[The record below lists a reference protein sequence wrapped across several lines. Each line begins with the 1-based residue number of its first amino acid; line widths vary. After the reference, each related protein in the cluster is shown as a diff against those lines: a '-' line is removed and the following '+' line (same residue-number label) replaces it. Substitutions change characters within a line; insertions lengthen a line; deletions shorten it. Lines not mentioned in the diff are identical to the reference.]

1 MDLERDMAFE
11 NDIVRER
18 RRLALLYGT
27 VMLVG
32 AFLLFQVQL
41 ILGKYILPWF
51 GGGPSV
57 WTACMLLF
65 QVLLLIGYGYA
76 HLLSTRCALRTQARV
91 HLLLLGV
98 SVALLAGLACIW
110 PSPITPGGAW
120 KLAGGSQPIWQIVRL
135 LVVGVGVPFSLLATT
150 SPLLQGWFGR
160 TLKRSPYRL
169 YALSNVGSL
178 LGLLTYP
185 FLLEPNLSL
194 RRQAWFWSIG
204 YVIYAGM
211 CAACALPAWRA
222 ADAVPLAATAISAQE
237 AVEEAKPGLGLQSLW
252 MFLASCACMMFLAT
266 TNMLCQ
272 EMAVIPFL
280 WVLPL
285 SLYLLTFIACFS
297 SSRWYPR
304 ALFHPLYFV
313 ALLIVLVTKNSVVL
327 RQIGSYSLAL
337 LVVGMI
343 CHGELVRLKPAV
355 KYLTSFYLMIAAGGA
370 IAGVFVG
377 LVAPL
382 IFPAFWEFQL
392 AGWGCGFLLV
402 LVLLRDRKSWFY
414 RGPGWLPLVMAV
426 GTAAAVEAAAIF
438 LPSLAMLLPP
448 QSVMRWTFGAA
459 ALLAVWPALRL
470 GNSTRRSLWLQ
481 IYALGAFALMGSA
494 FLTHARSQV
503 EGSVTRFRSFFG
515 SFRISDWE
523 SGWMLLH
530 GQTIHG
536 WQLRDP
542 FHQATPTTYYGTDTG
557 IGILLNKYPA
567 RVFKNTAAGLRVGVV
582 GLGAGT
588 LAAYGR
594 RQDNFWFYE
603 IDPIIKRISYGPEAT
618 FTFLNQSAAKVD
630 VVLGDARVS
639 LEREAAAGDFQKFD
653 ILILDAFSSDSVP
666 VHLLTEEAVQ
676 LYLRHLRGPE
686 SVIAFH
692 ITNRILDLSPVLRGM
707 SRALHLDLAL
717 VKTDDGDVSYACRW
731 GFLSQSHSVLHFRE
745 LEQHLE
751 PALSNPPV
759 VLWTDD
765 YSNLFSL
772 VKPKA
777 WW

>member
-1 MDLERDMAFE
+1 
-11 NDIVRER
+11 
-18 RRLALLYGT
+18 
-27 VMLVG
+27 MLVG

-41 ILGKYILPWF
+41 ILAKYILPWF

-65 QVLLLIGYGYA
+65 QVLLLAGYGYA
-76 HLLSTRCALRTQARV
+76 HLLSMRFAPRTQARV
-91 HLLLLGV
+91 HLLLLGF
-98 SVALLAGLACIW
+98 SVVVLAGMACIW
-110 PSPITPGGAW
+110 PSPITPGSAW
-120 KLAGGSQPIWQIVRL
+120 KPIGGAQPIWQIVKL
-135 LVVGVGVPFSLLATT
+135 LFAGIGIPFSILATT
-150 SPLLQGWFGR
+150 SPLLQVWFGHA
-160 TLKRSPYRL
+160 LKRSPYRL

-185 FLLEPNLSL
+185 FLVEPNLTL
-194 RRQAWFWSIG
+194 RRQAWLWSIG
-204 YVIYAGM
+204 YVLFAAM
-211 CAACALPAWRA
+211 CVACALPAWRA
-222 ADAVPLAATAISAQE
+222 AGGVQPEAVPASAQ
-237 AVEEAKPGLGLQSLW
+237 ASVEEAKPGPGLQSLW
-252 MFLASCACMMFLAT
+252 MFLACCACMMFLAT

-280 WVLPL
+280 WVLTL

-297 SSRWYPR
+297 SRRWYPR

-313 ALLIVLVTKNSVVL
+313 ALLMVLVTKISVVL
-327 RQIGSYSLAL
+327 RQIGGYSLAL
-337 LVVGMI
+337 FVVAMI

-355 KYLTSFYLMIAAGGA
+355 KYLTSFYLMIATGGA

-402 LVLLRDRKSWFY
+402 LVLLRDRDSWFY
-414 RGPGWLPLVMAV
+414 RGPGWLPLLIVV
-426 GTAAAVEAAAIF
+426 GIAAAVEAAAIF
-438 LPSLAMLLPP
+438 LPSLATLLPP
-448 QSVMRWTFGAA
+448 QAGMRWAFGAA
-459 ALLAVWPALRL
+459 ALLAVWPALK
-470 GNSTRRSLWLQ
+470 GGSAPRRSLWLQ

-494 FLTHARSQV
+494 FLTQARSQV

-523 SGWMLLH
+523 NGWLLLH

-542 FHQATPTTYYGTDTG
+542 FRQATPTTYYGTDTG
-557 IGILLNKYPA
+557 IGILLNNYPA
-567 RVFKNTAAGLRVGVV
+567 RVFKNPAAGLRVGVV

-594 RQDNFWFYE
+594 RQDNFSFYE

-639 LEREAAAGDFQKFD
+639 LEREAAAGEFQRFD

-666 VHLLTEEAVQ
+666 VHLLTQEAVQ

-731 GFLSQSHSVLHFRE
+731 GFLSQDHSVLHFRE

-751 PALSNPPV
+751 PALSDPPV